1 MSYGTYCLII
11 CFFSLNNRS
20 WKLFYIRTYS
30 TTLFFEFSTEYFIG
44 WICRS
49 SFYCSNIAGH
59 LDCFCFLP
67 LQINTSVDILVQAQI
82 CLIPAW
88 ERFSRQYQ

>member
-1 MSYGTYCLII
+1 MSYGTYCLI

-30 TTLFFEFSTEYFIG
+30 ANLFFEFSIEYFIG

-67 LQINTSVDILVQAQI
+67 LQITLQWTSLSKPTYASYLHGSVFLGNTSK
-82 CLIPAW
+82 
-88 ERFSRQYQ
+88 